1 MPVDEFEEQLGL
13 SLDRRPGV
21 ETVAGLVMERLGEVP
36 KVGQQVIIGDWRVEI
51 ADMVGLRTDRLI
63 VQRDVAV

>member
-1 MPVDEFEEQLGL
+1 MPVDECEEQLGL
-13 SLDRRPGV
+13 SLDRRPAV